1 MHQVQFLLVRSY
13 KMSIKYTVRADGYV
27 GYTDNGVTYSI
38 PNDPANSDYQRY
50 LEHLTEN
57 PTQDVE

>member
-1 MHQVQFLLVRSY
+1 
-13 KMSIKYTVRADGYV
+13 MSIKYTVREDGYV

-57 PTQDVE
+57 PTEDE